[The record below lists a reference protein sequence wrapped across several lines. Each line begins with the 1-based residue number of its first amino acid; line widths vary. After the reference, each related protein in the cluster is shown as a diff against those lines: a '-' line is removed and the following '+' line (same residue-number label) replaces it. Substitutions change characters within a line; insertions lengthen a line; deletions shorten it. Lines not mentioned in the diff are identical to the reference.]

1 MTIPVWVLLGFAAWT
16 LLTLFTTIGV
26 YRWTRILTGRASI
39 AEWRAD
45 EVQGTAEWYRR
56 ALRAHMNCVENLPVY
71 TATVVVLLALRL
83 DRPVLDALAITILVA
98 RICQTSVHLSFE
110 QTNPIAAIRFAFFF
124 RADGL
129 PDRNG
134 RYRCRRGRFIILLRC
149 FSGVRTGIAAWQLAS
164 PIPSSSERSVPAK
177 QIRGAGGR
185 SATLSTRGAAL
196 SPVFTRNVVLFLNNP
211 Y

>member
-1 MTIPVWVLLGFAAWT
+1 MMPIPVWVLLGFAAWT

-45 EVQGTAEWYRR
+45 EVQGTEWYRR

-98 RICQTSVHLSFE
+98 QIARHRSTFRSNRQIGSPPFGLRSFS
-110 QTNPIAAIRFAFFF
+110 
-124 RADGL
+124 
-129 PDRNG
+129 
-134 RYRCRRGRFIILLRC
+134 CRR
-149 FSGVRTGIAAWQLAS
+149 LA
-164 PIPSSSERSVPAK
+164 
-177 QIRGAGGR
+177 
-185 SATLSTRGAAL
+185 
-196 SPVFTRNVVLFLNNP
+196 
-211 Y
+211 